1 MSVIEFHNV
10 SKKFTRHAGQML
22 LRNHLTRFFTRQ
34 KEMPFFALKH
44 VSFSVER
51 GESLAVIG
59 SNGAG
64 KSTLLGLVAGISQP
78 DEGTVTVNGQVAA
91 LLELGSGFHPDLTG
105 RENVR
110 LNAALLGLSRRQTA
124 EAFERIVEFSGIREF
139 IDEPLRTYSTG
150 MMMRLA
156 FSVAINR
163 DPEILLVDEVL
174 AVGDAA
180 FQAKCIEKIHEFR
193 NAGKTLLCVSHTTH
207 GPAVMRPG
215 HLARPWRVD
224 SEWPGGAMYWKHMR
238 GGRPHLRNVRKAW
251 PETPHRCVG
260 QSRNCRSCCAAR
272 MLRRPGRNCWRSQ
285 AFWKRPFRT
294 SKPARSRRSGI
305 TPSWSGGCWIS
316 KIAASCARCSGPAGS
331 WGTGK
336 GAWANYSCILLCIRS
351 I

>member
-22 LRNHLTRFFTRQ
+22 LRNHLTRFFTGQ
-34 KEMPFFALKH
+34 KDDPFFALKH

-64 KSTLLGLVAGISQP
+64 KSTLLGLVAGISRP
-78 DEGTVTVNGQVAA
+78 DEGTVVVNGQVTA
-91 LLELGSGFHPDLTG
+91 LLELGSGFHPSLTG

-124 EAFERIVEFSGIREF
+124 AAFERIVEFSGIREF

-150 MMMRLA
+150 MTMRLA
-156 FSVAINR
+156 FSVAIMR

-193 NAGKTLLCVSHTTH
+193 NAGKTLLFVSHTGLVQQLCDRAIWLDH
-207 GPAVMRPG
+207 GELILSG
-215 HLARPWRVD
+215 RVA
-224 SEWPGGAMYWKHMR
+224 EVLEAYA
-238 GGRPHLRNVRKAW
+238 GRQ
-251 PETPHRCVG
+251 T
-260 QSRNCRSCCAAR
+260 
-272 MLRRPGRNCWRSQ
+272 
-285 AFWKRPFRT
+285 
-294 SKPARSRRSGI
+294 
-305 TPSWSGGCWIS
+305 
-316 KIAASCARCSGPAGS
+316 ASA
-331 WGTGK
+331 
-336 GAWANYSCILLCIRS
+336 
-351 I
+351 